1 MTKQN
6 QQTVIG
12 ACPLD
17 CPDACS
23 WIVTLEDGKPVK
35 LRGNPGHPF
44 SQGTLCVKVNPY
56 IRYSQHPDRLLYP
69 QRRIGPKGAGH
80 FTRISWDEALDE
92 IAQRIQETIKTDG
105 AEAIWPYFGTGTM
118 GFVQGANGAGQ
129 RLFNALG
136 ASEHAP
142 TICSVSGH
150 VGMGY
155 TTGNSAGM
163 DPEDLTHSGV
173 IILWGTNTLVS
184 NRHLWPFIKAGQ
196 DRGATLV
203 VIDPIRTKT
212 AERADIHI
220 APRPGTD
227 GALALGLMQA
237 LVEAGG
243 ADVPYLQERTVG
255 WDEFSAQ
262 VLPNYS
268 VETVARLCGITN
280 EEIKNLARLMT
291 TNGPTGM
298 RLLMGMQRHGGG
310 GQAARVISCLPAV
323 TGDYQRLGG
332 GICYSTMNAYQ
343 WDRDAL
349 CGTQLRQKPV
359 RTLPM
364 TRLGSSL
371 LELNDPPVQTLIMW
385 AANPVVSNPDA
396 NRIRQGLARDDLFTV
411 MIENFQTDTADY
423 ADILLPSTMQLEH
436 ADMHDSFSHLYINWN
451 EPVMS
456 PPGECLPHTEIFRR
470 LARKLNLTEPSLY
483 DSDEEIARSALES
496 GMPAMRGITL
506 EKLKEKGWVRLNH
519 PTPYQPFLERFETDS
534 GKFEFRSEKA
544 EVDGFGLYPCYVPPY
559 EAADDSMPANQTL
572 EAEKRDQT
580 VALLAVAN
588 NFLLNSMFAN
598 SPDHTKAGEPL
609 IVVSPVDAASFELT
623 DNSMIKVWNERGEF
637 IARLAISDDVRPG
650 VAMTSKGLWAKHHG
664 GNNVNVT
671 VMERDSDMGQG
682 AVFHDNRVWLS
693 PLG

>member
-1 MTKQN
+1 
-6 QQTVIG
+6 VIG

-163 DPEDLTHSGV
+163 DPEDLTH
-173 IILWGTNTLVS
+173 
-184 NRHLWPFIKAGQ
+184 
-196 DRGATLV
+196 LV

-291 TNGPTGM
+291 
-298 RLLMGMQRHGGG
+298 
-310 GQAARVISCLPAV
+310 
-323 TGDYQRLGG
+323 
-332 GICYSTMNAYQ
+332 
-343 WDRDAL
+343 W
-349 CGTQLRQKPV
+349 
-359 RTLPM
+359 
-364 TRLGSSL
+364 
-371 LELNDPPVQTLIMW
+371 
-385 AANPVVSNPDA
+385 
-396 NRIRQGLARDDLFTV
+396 
-411 MIENFQTDTADY
+411 
-423 ADILLPSTMQLEH
+423 
-436 ADMHDSFSHLYINWN
+436 
-451 EPVMS
+451 
-456 PPGECLPHTEIFRR
+456 
-470 LARKLNLTEPSLY
+470 
-483 DSDEEIARSALES
+483 
-496 GMPAMRGITL
+496 
-506 EKLKEKGWVRLNH
+506 
-519 PTPYQPFLERFETDS
+519 
-534 GKFEFRSEKA
+534 
-544 EVDGFGLYPCYVPPY
+544 
-559 EAADDSMPANQTL
+559 
-572 EAEKRDQT
+572 
-580 VALLAVAN
+580 AVA
-588 NFLLNSMFAN
+588 S
-598 SPDHTKAGEPL
+598 
-609 IVVSPVDAASFELT
+609 
-623 DNSMIKVWNERGEF
+623 
-637 IARLAISDDVRPG
+637 AIRP
-650 VAMTSKGLWAKHHG
+650 
-664 GNNVNVT
+664 
-671 VMERDSDMGQG
+671 
-682 AVFHDNRVWLS
+682 
-693 PLG
+693 